1 MITTEE
7 VLNRIRKKVDHPAT
21 IRELQKALSIADDD
35 QLRFRRRIRALVSSG
50 ALVRIRGN
58 RYGLPSRMNLV
69 VGRVHTNP
77 RGFGFVVPD
86 EKHSDIADI
95 YISGVNLNQAMHGD
109 HVVAR
114 VERERGGD
122 RLEGRIVKILERR
135 AQKLVGRYDIDESG
149 LNFVVPFDKR
159 IIMNVHIPATGRA
172 NAKVG
177 EMVVVELTTWPT
189 TTRNPIGRITE
200 VLGEL
205 NTSGVDLEIILHKY
219 GIQDTHSKEALREA
233 QRFGQSISAADRRG
247 RTDFRNVTTVTI
259 DGDHARDFDDA
270 ITIERQPNGN
280 YLLGVHI
287 ADVAH
292 YVQPGSAL
300 DREAYA
306 RGTSVYFPE
315 RAVHMFPEALATGL
329 CSLNPKV
336 DRLVQSCL
344 MEIDSQGQVVNY
356 EIHDG
361 IINSSARMTYHEVS
375 CILTDAE
382 SVERDRYRDLI
393 PPFQL
398 MHELFHILRRR
409 RRLRGSIDFDVREAE
424 LVLDEA
430 GLIEAI
436 TASERNVAQ
445 RIIEEFM
452 LLANETVADHLNSN
466 QIATLYRV
474 HESPDPLKVT
484 QFKEFISTLG
494 HTLVSRGGTRPKH
507 FQKLVDR
514 VKGTSEEKPIV
525 FLMLRTM
532 QKARYDVQS
541 LGHFGLAAEH
551 YAHFTSPIRRYSDLV
566 VHRVLRRSRQQE
578 VNKSIR
584 EKNFE
589 ELSEIAKQV
598 SQLDTRA
605 EEAERELLQ
614 WKKVRFMADKV
625 GDEYDGYVI
634 GVTAFGLF
642 VELIDHFVE
651 GFVHISS
658 MADDYYRF
666 IDKEHLLQGEKTR
679 KSYRLGASVRVQVIR
694 VDLERRHVDLG
705 LVDILKASVS
715 HQREPRRRRRTLTS
729 KNSKQKRVPR
739 NRVAGKRRPR

>member
-21 IRELQKALSIADDD
+21 IRELQKALSIADED
-35 QLRFRRRIRALVSSG
+35 QHRFRRRIRALVASG
-50 ALVRIRGN
+50 ALVRVRGN
-58 RYGLPSRMNLV
+58 RYGLPNKMNLV
-69 VGRVHTNP
+69 VGRVHANP

-86 EKHSDIADI
+86 EKDSDIPDI

-122 RLEGRIVKILERR
+122 RLEGRIVKILERQ

-159 IIMNVHIPATGRA
+159 IIMDVHIPATERA
-172 NAKVG
+172 HAKVG
-177 EMVVVELTTWPT
+177 EMVVVELTDWPT
-189 TTRNPIGRITE
+189 TTRNPVGRITE

-205 NTSGVDLEIILHKY
+205 NTSGVDVEIILHKY
-219 GIQDTHSKEALREA
+219 GIPDLHSKEALREA

-247 RTDFRNVTTVTI
+247 RTDFRDVTTVTI
-259 DGDHARDFDDA
+259 DGNDARDFDDA
-270 ITIERQPNGN
+270 ITIKREANGN

-306 RGTSVYFPE
+306 RGTSVYFSE
-315 RAVHMFPEALATGL
+315 RAVHMFPESLATGL

-361 IINSSARMTYHEVS
+361 IINSSARMTYHDVS
-375 CILTDAE
+375 CLLTDTE
-382 SVERDRYRDLI
+382 SAERDRHHDLI
-393 PPFQL
+393 PLFQL
-398 MHELFHILRRR
+398 MHELFHILQRR

-452 LLANETVADHLNSN
+452 LLANETVAHHLNSN
-466 QIATLYRV
+466 QIDTLYRV
-474 HESPDPLKVT
+474 HESPDPLKIG

-507 FQKLVDR
+507 FQQLVDR
-514 VKGTSEEKPIV
+514 VKGTTEEKPIV

-532 QKARYDVQS
+532 QKARYDVLS

-551 YAHFTSPIRRYSDLV
+551 YTHFTSPIRRYADLV
-566 VHRVLRRSRQQE
+566 VHRVLRRSRHQE

-584 EKNFE
+584 EKNYE

-598 SQLDTRA
+598 SQRDTRA

-642 VELIDHFVE
+642 IELIEHFVE

-666 IDKEHLLQGEKTR
+666 VDKEHLLQGEKTR

-694 VDLERRHVDLG
+694 VDLERRQVDLG
-705 LVDILKASVS
+705 LVDILKTSVP
-715 HQREPRRRRRTLTS
+715 HKRETRRRRRAPTS

>member
-1 MITTEE
+1 MVMQPHYKVFLKKQVEHRPPMI
-7 VLNRIRKKVDHPAT
+7 
-21 IRELQKALSIADDD
+21 
-35 QLRFRRRIRALVSSG
+35 
-50 ALVRIRGN
+50 
-58 RYGLPSRMNLV
+58 PS
-69 VGRVHTNP
+69 
-77 RGFGFVVPD
+77 
-86 EKHSDIADI
+86 
-95 YISGVNLNQAMHGD
+95 
-109 HVVAR
+109 
-114 VERERGGD
+114 
-122 RLEGRIVKILERR
+122 
-135 AQKLVGRYDIDESG
+135 
-149 LNFVVPFDKR
+149 
-159 IIMNVHIPATGRA
+159 
-172 NAKVG
+172 
-177 EMVVVELTTWPT
+177 
-189 TTRNPIGRITE
+189 
-200 VLGEL
+200 
-205 NTSGVDLEIILHKY
+205 
-219 GIQDTHSKEALREA
+219 
-233 QRFGQSISAADRRG
+233 
-247 RTDFRNVTTVTI
+247 
-259 DGDHARDFDDA
+259 
-270 ITIERQPNGN
+270 
-280 YLLGVHI
+280 
-287 ADVAH
+287 
-292 YVQPGSAL
+292 
-300 DREAYA
+300 
-306 RGTSVYFPE
+306 
-315 RAVHMFPEALATGL
+315 
-329 CSLNPKV
+329 
-336 DRLVQSCL
+336 
-344 MEIDSQGQVVNY
+344 
-356 EIHDG
+356 
-361 IINSSARMTYHEVS
+361 
-375 CILTDAE
+375 
-382 SVERDRYRDLI
+382 
-393 PPFQL
+393 FQL

-551 YAHFTSPIRRYSDLV
+551 YTHFTSPIRRYSDLV

-598 SQLDTRA
+598 SQRDKRA

-729 KNSKQKRVPR
+729 KNSKQKRIPR